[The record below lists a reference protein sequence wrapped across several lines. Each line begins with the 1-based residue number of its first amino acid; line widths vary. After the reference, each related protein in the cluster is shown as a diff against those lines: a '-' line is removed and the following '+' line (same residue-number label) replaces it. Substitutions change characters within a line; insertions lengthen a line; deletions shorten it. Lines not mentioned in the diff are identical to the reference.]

1 MILIQ
6 TTREKLMRYIIL
18 LLWCCTSWVHAE
30 DTLEQRVIKLEQ
42 EVTVLKQ
49 QVETLNATV
58 QKNVIPPTA
67 NLRLILSRWYLRD
80 EKVKFS
86 TYSALDIELTNNF
99 EKGIK
104 EIDASVKF
112 SDLLGGLLYTVRL
125 GKQLSLPP
133 GQTLVDKGTQANQ
146 RLITEQH
153 PLRRL
158 DEHDVKVELT
168 VRKIVFDDDSL
179 WVPPAE

>member
-1 MILIQ
+1 
-6 TTREKLMRYIIL
+6 MRYIVL
-18 LLWCCTSWVHAE
+18 LLWCCMSWVYAE
-30 DTLEQRVIKLEQ
+30 NTLEPRIVKLEQ
-42 EVTVLKQ
+42 EITVLKQ
-49 QVETLNATV
+49 QVETLNAIV
-58 QKNVIPPTA
+58 QKNVTPPTA
-67 NLRLILSRWYLRD
+67 NLGLILSRWYLRD
-80 EKVKFS
+80 EKIKFN

-158 DEHDVKVELT
+158 DERDVKVELKA
-168 VRKIVFDDDSL
+168 RKIVFDDDSL
-179 WVPPAE
+179 WVSPTE